1 MQRTMV
7 ATTEGNASSPVY
19 QPRKQGWLFW
29 LARAQVS
36 DFAQTASVQA
46 GIVSSGGLWDRCLLV
61 FWRLPAPA
69 SHYFHPDFGYLCP
82 TQRFRRGLRLAL
94 TCLAMALAGAGVMG
108 IFSAP
113 KLIPAVPP
121 DQASTAET
129 NPTTTP
135 TPYAAVDLRPAM
147 AKGAQIVVAGRP
159 SCVADTRPEG
169 NCVSVKLREP
179 RMVWVGNDRSAIVAI
194 ALARRAPSTT
204 GINDAV
210 LPAAGAGH
218 PGAMAKASEADIAA
232 ASSTE
237 AQKKTVAAPRKAQR
251 SANRQ
256 NHRRDQY
263 WNGAPSGREVRVD
276 DWPARG
282 YAPRERDYQRGAY
295 GRGITLNFW

>member
-1 MQRTMV
+1 M
-7 ATTEGNASSPVY
+7 
-19 QPRKQGWLFW
+19 
-29 LARAQVS
+29 LAR
-36 DFAQTASVQA
+36 
-46 GIVSSGGLWDRCLLV
+46 
-61 FWRLPAPA
+61 FWRLPVPA

-94 TCLAMALAGAGVMG
+94 TCLAMALAGAGAMG
-108 IFSAP
+108 ISSAP

-135 TPYAAVDLRPAM
+135 TPSAAVDLRPAM

-179 RMVWVGNDRSAIVAI
+179 RMVWVGNDRSAIAAI
-194 ALARRAPSTT
+194 ALARRAPPTT

>member
-1 MQRTMV
+1 MACSRFLCSIETAVGPGIAANPHKTPTQSPLIAPYVVNPTEGIWFRVSRKDFSGECDAPPLFTRGMQRTMV
-7 ATTEGNASSPVY
+7 ATTEGNASSPAY

-46 GIVSSGGLWDRCLLV
+46 GIVPSGGLWDRCLLV
-61 FWRLPAPA
+61 FWRLPVPA

-159 SCVADTRPEG
+159 SCAADTRPERQ
-169 NCVSVKLREP
+169 LRLSQATRTANGLGGERSLSNRCHCSRPP
-179 RMVWVGNDRSAIVAI
+179 RTSNDR
-194 ALARRAPSTT
+194 
-204 GINDAV
+204 
-210 LPAAGAGH
+210 H
-218 PGAMAKASEADIAA
+218 
-232 ASSTE
+232 
-237 AQKKTVAAPRKAQR
+237 Q
-251 SANRQ
+251 
-256 NHRRDQY
+256 
-263 WNGAPSGREVRVD
+263 
-276 DWPARG
+276 
-282 YAPRERDYQRGAY
+282 
-295 GRGITLNFW
+295 